1 MQATPCYAGERERR
15 AAIAAADEF
24 LLGGGGT
31 VLLSTVQQ
39 GLVSDYLVL
48 EEFYLNEAF
57 AKARAPALTH

>member
-1 MQATPCYAGERERR
+1 MHPCAGDRR

-24 LLGGGGT
+24 LLGGA

-39 GLVSDYLVL
+39 SLVSDYLVL

-57 AKARAPALTH
+57 AKVCLQHKYYAIL